1 MRDFEVN
8 CVTRAHRG
16 AGHEHITHLG
26 HDGNRWRLSSEAV
39 VRRIESRTEA
49 FFVLNRKTGERAYI
63 GVVREAG
70 QTPYLRVYLDGVWT
84 DKLLQLPEA
93 GPGCEAIG

>member
-1 MRDFEVN
+1 MREFEVN
-8 CVTRAHRG
+8 CVSRAHPG
-16 AGHEHITHLG
+16 ASHEHITHVG
-26 HDGNRWRLSSEAV
+26 HDRNQWRLSSEAV
-39 VRRIESRTEA
+39 MLRIESRTEA

-70 QTPYLRVYLDGVWT
+70 QPPYLRVFLDGVWT
-84 DKLLQLPEA
+84 DKLLTLPEC